1 MEFETEKLDPDLA
14 IGYRMNGVILWRYE
28 GSNREIRHLRYFR
41 DCRLTME
48 YQETS
53 YKDEKIPYRFD
64 LVLNTT
70 DIFGST
76 IELDLFRRSVSL
88 DGKNAGK
95 AGAWQLFYENGQL
108 VISGVIKMRAVVN
121 YSEKDSLLFQGMFI
135 VPQADAK
142 DFKIRL
148 LNMRNKM
155 RIFEDR
161 IRVV

>member
-1 MEFETEKLDPDLA
+1 MEFETEKLDPELA

-53 YKDEKIPYRFD
+53 YKDEKIPYRFY

-95 AGAWQLFYENGQL
+95 AGAWQLFYEDGQP
-108 VISGVIKMRAVVN
+108 VISGVIKSVRLEIIRKRIHC
-121 YSEKDSLLFQGMFI
+121 YFKGCLLFHKRMQ
-135 VPQADAK
+135 
-142 DFKIRL
+142 
-148 LNMRNKM
+148 
-155 RIFEDR
+155 RILK
-161 IRVV
+161 